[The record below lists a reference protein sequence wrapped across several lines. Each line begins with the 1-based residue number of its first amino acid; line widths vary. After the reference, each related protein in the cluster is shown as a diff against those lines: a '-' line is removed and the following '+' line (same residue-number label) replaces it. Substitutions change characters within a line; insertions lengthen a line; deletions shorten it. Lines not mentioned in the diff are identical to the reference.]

1 MESNMLPYQS
11 EVVVIGA
18 GIAGSAI
25 SYELAKRGISVSLFE
40 KGDPGDEQSTRNW
53 GWVSQIR
60 NPVEAPIQQLAQKI
74 WPTLSNELGTDIEWI
89 QEGGM
94 SLTNDP
100 QAFKRLKY
108 AEKIMSEAGV
118 PSKALLRPDIE
129 AIIPELSGEWIG
141 GYYTSTNGQA
151 DPRKTTMGYYNAA
164 LELGV
169 KSYTK
174 CAVNKL
180 EILKDNTFRIYTDLG
195 EIRSEIIVIASGAWS
210 SKLARSIGLKFPQ
223 NKVRATVSRTTIV
236 PHFTKTNVWGL
247 GVAVRQRQ
255 DGRLIIAGDGTADYD
270 ITLDSFRDLAMFLP
284 AYLNNWSKI
293 RLNFGKDFFQDITR
307 KFPWSH
313 EKKYPYR
320 YSVNKEPKPNM
331 NKVQSSL
338 KSLIDLF
345 PHLENQVD
353 IEESWAGY
361 IDSTPDRTPIVGNVP
376 HIKGLYLATGFS
388 GHGFAMG
395 PGTGRVISE
404 LIVDGSS
411 SVDIHGLRYSRFK
424 EKDLNPQY

>member
-1 MESNMLPYQS
+1 MLPYES
-11 EVVVIGA
+11 DVVVIGA

-25 SYELAKRGISVSLFE
+25 SYELAKRDISVSLFE

-53 GWVSQIR
+53 GWVSQMR

-74 WPTLSNELGTDIEWI
+74 WPTLSNELGVDIEWI

-100 QAFKRLKY
+100 QAFKRLQY
-108 AEKIMSEAGV
+108 AEKVMSEVGV
-118 PSKALLRPDIE
+118 PSKALLRSDIE
-129 AIIPELSGEWIG
+129 SIIPELSGEWIG
-141 GYYTSTNGQA
+141 GYYTSTNGHA

-180 EILKDNTFRIYTDLG
+180 EILKDNTFKIYSDLG
-195 EIRSEIIVIASGAWS
+195 EIRSAIIVVACGAWS
-210 SKLARSIGLKFPQ
+210 SKLIRSIGLKFPQ
-223 NKVRATVSRTTIV
+223 NKVRATVARTTIA

-270 ITLDSFRDLAMFLP
+270 ITLDSLRDISMFLP

-293 RLNFGKDFFQDITR
+293 RLNFGKELFQDITR

-313 EKKYPYR
+313 EKKHPFR
-320 YSVNKEPKPNM
+320 YSVNKEPKPNI

-338 KSLIDLF
+338 KCLIDLF
-345 PHLENQVD
+345 PHLENQLH

-361 IDSTPDRTPIVGNVP
+361 IDSTPDRTPIVGEVP
-376 HIKGLYLATGFS
+376 DIKGLYLATGFS